1 MLMSRR
7 ENKNLVRR
15 KYKGLTFE
23 VNEGQICKEPVE
35 VIVLIANS
43 KLKISHVLSKNV
55 LYEPCFIRESY
66 VGIELKS
73 QLKNNWEIHK
83 LKTDNVF
90 SWKPKK

>member
-7 ENKNLVRR
+7 ENKNLARR

-43 KLKISHVLSKNV
+43 KLEISHVLSKNV
-55 LYEPCFIRESY
+55 LYC
-66 VGIELKS
+66 L
-73 QLKNNWEIHK
+73 
-83 LKTDNVF
+83 NVM
-90 SWKPKK
+90 